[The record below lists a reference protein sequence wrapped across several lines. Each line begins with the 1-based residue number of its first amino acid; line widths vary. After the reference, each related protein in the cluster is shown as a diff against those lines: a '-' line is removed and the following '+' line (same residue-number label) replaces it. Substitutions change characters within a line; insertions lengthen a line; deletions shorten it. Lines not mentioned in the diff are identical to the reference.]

1 MKGTLKQIAEIQ
13 RSINY
18 IIDLMEMN
26 AEDEQ
31 NGILPQ
37 EQEFM
42 NWTLQ
47 DILDSYRERM
57 EER

>member
-1 MKGTLKQIAEIQ
+1 MEGTLKQIAEIQ